1 VNIFARSMN
10 KNSEITRRQKVVQL
24 IRPLVVILSL
34 SLLFWWALRKA
45 PLKDIW
51 VALTVLHWWQLI
63 FLLGINAIVIA
74 LITARWWLIARTA
87 KQGVPFLPL
96 VWYRLAV
103 FGLSYF
109 TPGPQIGGEPLQV
122 IYLQRNH
129 GFTYARA
136 TATVI
141 MDKLVEFLTNFV
153 LLAVG
158 FWAVFQT
165 GLLSIYESPSE
176 YWLIGLAILL
186 IWPLLHIILLYRKIL
201 PITNVLKAIPFL
213 NKKSKAIRMI
223 YVSERLASVFCQ
235 RHTRTLLVSIGIS
248 MVALMGIIAE
258 YFLMARFLG
267 IKLSTIELF
276 AALTFLQLAFL
287 VPLPG
292 GLGALE
298 ASQVFALGMFG
309 QPAAVAISLT
319 LLQRVRDV
327 LNGGLGL
334 LIAAKNIAS
343 HEG

>member
-1 VNIFARSMN
+1 
-10 KNSEITRRQKVVQL
+10 
-24 IRPLVVILSL
+24 VVILSL
-34 SLLFWWALRKA
+34 SLLLWWALRKA

-51 VALTVLHWWQLI
+51 HALTVLRWWQII
-63 FLLGINAIVIA
+63 FLLGINVMVIA
-74 LITARWWLIARTA
+74 LITARWWLIARTV
-87 KQGVPFLPL
+87 KPGVPFLPL

-109 TPGPQIGGEPLQV
+109 TPGPQVGGEPLQV
-122 IYLQRNH
+122 IYLHRNH

-136 TATVI
+136 TSTVI

-158 FWAVFQT
+158 IWAVFQV
-165 GLLSIYESPSE
+165 GLLSIYERPSE
-176 YWLIGLAILL
+176 YWLIALAILL
-186 IWPLLHIILLYRKIL
+186 IWPFLHIILLYRKIL
-201 PITNVLKAIPFL
+201 PITIILKAIPFL
-213 NKKSKAIRMI
+213 SKKSKAIRMI
-223 YVSERLASVFCQ
+223 YVSERLAAVFC
-235 RHTRTLLVSIGIS
+235 RLHTRALLVSIGIS
-248 MVALMGIIAE
+248 IVALIGIIAE

-319 LLQRVRDV
+319 MLQRVRDV

-334 LIAAKNIAS
+334 LIAAKDVAS